1 MSRSTQ
7 FVLEVLAALLA
18 SGVVLGA
25 GIPLLHLVADPVPRT
40 AALVL
45 AGAVP
50 LGFILLATL
59 RPGGSLRR

>member
-7 FVLEVLAALLA
+7 FVLECLAGLLAAGA
-18 SGVVLGA
+18 VLGA
-25 GIPLLHLVADPVPRT
+25 GIPLLHLVADPIPRA

-45 AGAVP
+45 AWGVP